1 MNRDLLTADLE
12 RDEGLRLKAYQ
23 CTSGKWTIGI
33 GRNVQDL
40 GITKSEA
47 YMLLGGDIDRISA
60 ELDKALPWWRS
71 LSEPRQRA
79 LANLTFNLGIAR
91 LLGFPKML
99 AALKSGDY
107 AEAARQLL
115 DSRYAQQVGSR
126 AHRVAALIEK
136 G

>member
-23 CTSGKWTIGI
+23 CTSGKWTIGL
-33 GRNVQDL
+33 GRNIEDL
-40 GITKSEA
+40 GITKAEA

-71 LSEPRQRA
+71 LSEPRARA
-79 LANLTFNLGIAR
+79 LFNLTFNMGIAR

-99 AALKSGDY
+99 AALKAGEY

-126 AHRVAALIEK
+126 ANRVAALIEK

>member
-12 RDEGLRLKAYQ
+12 RDEGLRLKVYK
-23 CTSGKWTIGI
+23 CTSGKNTVGI
-33 GRNVQDL
+33 GRNLDDL
-40 GITKSEA
+40 GITKAEA

-115 DSRYAQQVGSR
+115 DSRYATQVGSR
-126 AHRVAALIEK
+126 AHRVASLIEK

>member
-12 RDEGLRLKAYQ
+12 RDEGLRLKAYK
-23 CTSGKWTIGI
+23 CTAGKVTVGI
-33 GRNVQDL
+33 GRNLDDL

-60 ELDKALPWWRS
+60 ELDKSLPWWRQ
-71 LSEPRQRA
+71 LSEPRARA
-79 LANLTFNLGIAR
+79 LANLTFNLGIVR

-99 AALKSGDY
+99 AALHQGQY

-126 AHRVAALIEK
+126 ANRVASLIEK